1 MDDEK
6 FYLDRLPKTEVIWT
20 FRLFFTLLNENL
32 PDDEEEAWIICRD
45 FLSDARN
52 KEKHKKTLDKVIID
66 KISSFDFSNENID
79 KLEDMA
85 YGKDT
90 LLQPQYYT
98 EFCALTG
105 LLMFAVREAAIYGG
119 AIKGKIPVWRQY
131 KRLLHK
137 KIKLENQLLS

>member
-1 MDDEK
+1 M
-6 FYLDRLPKTEVIWT
+6 LI
-20 FRLFFTLLNENL
+20 ENL
-32 PDDEEEAWIICRD
+32 PDDEEEAWIICGD

-52 KEKHKKTLDKVIID
+52 KEKHKKTLDKVIIE

-119 AIKGKIPVWRQY
+119 AIKGKIPVWRQC